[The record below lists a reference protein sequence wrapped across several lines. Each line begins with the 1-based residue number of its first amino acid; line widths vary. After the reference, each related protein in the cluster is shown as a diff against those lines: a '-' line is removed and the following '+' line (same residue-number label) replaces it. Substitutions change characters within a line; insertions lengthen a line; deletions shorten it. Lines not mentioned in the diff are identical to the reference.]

1 MRWRIFTELY
11 LKILLSVLA
20 VVSVMLLLEG
30 GLNQLKLRALVAEA
44 TSSRHQISASTIE
57 ASVVQA
63 EGLGFAIDQMTGLQD
78 LIDRQRD
85 QDPSVSHIA
94 IVSPIGDMLLSS
106 GAIVMSDGELDRV
119 LRRVLGS
126 QEKTT
131 RFDAGER
138 LYTGRLLYDSTD
150 AIMGAIIM
158 VAPSELYMASA
169 QQSFAEM
176 RLLYVMIFGLCA
188 VLLLPLVIV
197 QFAGVRHAFRVL
209 DPRALDE
216 HGQALIAVA
225 SPDAVELKAK
235 VAQGAAKIAELEGE
249 LAQLAT
255 VEPQDVRAAS

>member
-1 MRWRIFTELY
+1 MRWRMFTELY

-20 VVSVMLLLEG
+20 VIAVMLLLEG

-78 LIDRQRD
+78 LLDRQRD
-85 QDPSVSHIA
+85 QDPSVSHIS
-94 IVSPIGDMLLSS
+94 IVSPIGTVLLSS
-106 GAIVMSDGELDRV
+106 GAIVMSKGELDRV
-119 LRRVLGS
+119 LRRVLGA

-138 LYTGRLLYDSTD
+138 LYTGRLLYDSSN

-158 VAPSELYMASA
+158 VAPSELYLANA
-169 QQSFAEM
+169 QQSFAQM
-176 RLLYVMIFGLCA
+176 RLLYVIIFGLCA
-188 VLLLPLVIV
+188 VVLLPLVIF
-197 QFAGVRHAFRVL
+197 QFAGARHAFRVL

-216 HGQALIAVA
+216 NGQAVTTVA
-225 SPDAVELKAK
+225 SPEAAELKAR
-235 VAQGAAKIAELEGE
+235 VAQGAAKITDIERE
-249 LAQLAT
+249 LARLAA
-255 VEPQDVRAAS
+255 VDAKDVRAPS